1 MAVIDDVWSKLS
13 SMSELGW
20 LWSLPRGERQI
31 LPAVMETARGLR
43 GNMSFLVL
51 MEATPLGLSGNG
63 LAVLME
69 ASSIA
74 LWKWTVLALMET
86 KHRMS

>member
-1 MAVIDDVWSKLS
+1 MAVTDNVWSKLP

-20 LWSLPRGERQI
+20 LWSLRRGERQI
-31 LPAVMETARGLR
+31 LPAVMEIARWLR
-43 GNMSFLVL
+43 GNISFLVL

-69 ASSIA
+69 ASTIA
-74 LWKWTVLALMET
+74 LWKWTDRALMET
-86 KHRMS
+86 NHRMS